1 MLLTKPQC
9 HQLNRYA
16 TTGLGYSP
24 NVGSTKSLSGH
35 SLGAAGVHEAIYSL
49 LMLDRGF
56 LAESAN
62 VENFMD
68 EAKDL
73 NILTKRWDGQVN

>member
-1 MLLTKPQC
+1 
-9 HQLNRYA
+9 
-16 TTGLGYSP
+16 
-24 NVGSTKSLSGH
+24 
-35 SLGAAGVHEAIYSL
+35 VHEAIYSL

-62 VENFMD
+62 VENLMD

-73 NILTKRWDGQVN
+73 NILTKRWDGQVNGGLELLVYQALSY